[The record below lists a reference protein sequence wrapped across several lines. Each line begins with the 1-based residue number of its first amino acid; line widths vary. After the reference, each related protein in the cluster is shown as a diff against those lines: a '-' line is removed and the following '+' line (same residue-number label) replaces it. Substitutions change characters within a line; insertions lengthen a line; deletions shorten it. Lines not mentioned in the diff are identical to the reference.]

1 MFRNVLAATLR
12 NLMRNRLYA
21 AISIGGLAVGMAAAI
36 LTGLFVRDELTF
48 DRFVPGYRS
57 VYVLVSHFD
66 TLGLKGYLSS
76 IPAEMAA
83 PFRLDFPQAK
93 TVVRYGAENRALTR
107 GGTEFNDIV
116 GWVDPDFFV
125 LFPFKTLAGELRTSV
140 QTPDGAVFTRTMA
153 RKYFGADAPIGQ
165 TFLVDRKTRFRV
177 KAVIDDL
184 PDNSN
189 FAAGIFLS
197 GTAPMSPLIQ
207 RDGRQYK
214 VSDWASFGRTYFRL
228 DDPAQ
233 AADINRALPG
243 FLDRRVFP
251 ASLRAASAFARG
263 ASLRAIPD
271 ADLHLL
277 QDTGG
282 PEVPSGDRN
291 AIGAFC
297 LIATLIV
304 LIAAI
309 NFVNLMTARAGYRA
323 VEVGV
328 RKASGAARRHLIWQF
343 IGESVLYALAAALA
357 ALMLAELALP
367 GLNAMLGRRMTLD
380 YWRDPTVLL
389 FVAGLV
395 LVVGVAA
402 GVYPA
407 LVLSSFRPGEVL
419 KGGAVKTAGSAI
431 ARHVLVGL
439 QMAVL
444 VSLLLGVLVIARQ
457 THFAMTSAVGMDTDQ
472 VLQIRVYCSNKGD
485 ATPRAFV
492 QRVAQLPGVAVAACS
507 HAAAAGQSDQN
518 TSILASDGRTM
529 NTGVAPI
536 DFGFFEVYGV
546 KPLAGR
552 LPSRAFSGADMSSA
566 LPGPQVTVPKNVVIN
581 AGLARALGYATPQ
594 DAVGKS
600 VRLQS
605 ASMPPRFDPV
615 TIVGVVPDTQ
625 FDLTK
630 GPPKPLVYVVLP
642 RWSSL
647 LSVKVRAGRIPE
659 TVSAVDRLWKELGD
673 PRPISRR
680 FTNDFLNVVYAPT
693 IRQGWLVGALGGV
706 ALFLSCLGLFGLA
719 AFVAERRTKEIGV
732 RKAMGASVRD
742 ILRLLLWSF
751 AQPVLW
757 AILVAWPLG
766 WWAMDQWLKG
776 FSARISLSPAYFLAA
791 GGAAVVIA
799 VVTVSFHAIRVAR
812 AKPALAL
819 RYE

>member
-1 MFRNVLAATLR
+1 MLANVLAATLR

-21 AISIGGLAVGMAAAI
+21 VISIGGLAVGMAAAI

-48 DRFVPGYRS
+48 DRFVPGDRS
-57 VYVLVSHFD
+57 VYVLLSHFD

-83 PFRLDFPQAK
+83 PFRLDFPEAKDVSRYGVQAK
-93 TVVRYGAENRALTR
+93 TLTR
-107 GGTEFNDIV
+107 GGVDLSETV
-116 GWVDPDFFV
+116 GWVDPDFFA
-125 LFPFKTLAGELRTSV
+125 LFPFKTLAGDLRTSV
-140 QTPDGAVFTRTMA
+140 ETPDGAVFTRTMA

-165 TFLVDRKTRFRV
+165 TFLVDRKARFHV
-177 KAVIDDL
+177 TAVIDDL

-189 FAAGIFLS
+189 FTAGIFLS

-233 AADINRALPG
+233 AADINRRLPA
-243 FLDRRVFP
+243 FIDRRVFP
-251 ASLRAASAFARG
+251 ASLRAASPFART
-263 ASLRAIPD
+263 ASLKVIPD

-277 QDTGG
+277 KDLS
-282 PEVPSGDRN
+282 PEVPSGDRK

-297 LIATLIV
+297 LIAALIV

-309 NFVNLMTARAGYRA
+309 NFVNLMTARAGHRA

-328 RKASGAARRHLIWQF
+328 RKASGAARRHLVWQF

-357 ALMLAELALP
+357 ALALAELALP
-367 GLNAMLGRRMTLD
+367 GLNALLGRRLALD
-380 YWRDPTVLL
+380 YWRDPLVLPA
-389 FVAGLV
+389 VAGLV
-395 LVVGVAA
+395 LLVGVAA
-402 GVYPA
+402 GAYPA

-439 QMAVL
+439 QMTVL
-444 VSLLLGVLVIARQ
+444 IALLLGVLVIERQ
-457 THFAMTSAVGMDTDQ
+457 TRFAMTSATGMDIDQ
-472 VLQIRVYCSNKGD
+472 VLQIRVYCSNMGD

-507 HAAAAGQSDQN
+507 HGAAAGQGDQN

-552 LPSRAFSGADMSSA
+552 LPSRAFSGGDMSST

-605 ASMPPRFDPV
+605 ASTPPRFDPV

-659 TVSAVDRLWKELGD
+659 TVSAVDRLWKELGN

-680 FTNDFLNVVYAPT
+680 FTDDFLNVVYAPT
-693 IRQGWLVGALGGV
+693 IRQGWLVGALGVV

-732 RKAMGASVRD
+732 RKAMGASKRD
-742 ILRLLLWSF
+742 VAQLLLWSF
-751 AQPVLW
+751 SRPVLW
-757 AILVAWPLG
+757 ANLIAWPLA
-766 WWAMDQWLKG
+766 WWTLQHWLEG
-776 FSARISLSPAYFLAA
+776 FSRHIALQPWMFLAS
-791 GGAAVVIA
+791 AATALLIA
-799 VVTVSFHAIRVAR
+799 LVTVLAHTLRVAS
-812 AKPALAL
+812 AKPVGAL

>member
-48 DRFVPGYRS
+48 DRFVPGDRN

-66 TLGLKGYLSS
+66 ALGLKGYEST
-76 IPAEMAA
+76 IPPEMAA
-83 PFRLDFPQAK
+83 PFKLDFPEAK
-93 TVVRYGAENRALTR
+93 NVARYGFQTKTLTR
-107 GGTEFNDIV
+107 GAVDLSETV
-116 GWVDPDFFV
+116 AWVDPDFFA
-125 LFPFKTLAGELRTSV
+125 LFPFKTLAGDLRTSV
-140 QTPDGAVFTRTMA
+140 QAPDGAVLTRSMA
-153 RKYFGADAPIGQ
+153 RKYFGVDAPIGRA
-165 TFLVDRKTRFRV
+165 FLVDRKTRFRV
-177 KAVIDDL
+177 TAVIEDL
-184 PDNSN
+184 PDNTN
-189 FAAGIFLS
+189 FSAGVFLS
-197 GTAPMSPLIQ
+197 GVGPASPLVM
-207 RDGRQYK
+207 RDNRQYR

-228 DDPAQ
+228 DDPAE
-233 AADINRALPG
+233 AAAINRRLPA
-243 FLDRRVFP
+243 FMDRRVFP
-251 ASLRAASAFARG
+251 AALRAASPFARG
-263 ASLRAIPD
+263 ASLKVIPD

-277 QDTGG
+277 KDLS
-282 PEVPSGDRN
+282 PEVPAGDLN

-297 LIATLIV
+297 LIAALIV

-309 NFVNLMTARAGYRA
+309 NFVNLMTARAGHRA
-323 VEVGV
+323 IEVGV
-328 RKASGAARRHLIWQF
+328 RKASGAARGHLIGQF
-343 IGESVLYALAAALA
+343 IGESVLYALVAAFAALA
-357 ALMLAELALP
+357 LAELALP
-367 GLNAMLGRRMTLD
+367 GLNALLGRHMRLD
-380 YWRDPTVLL
+380 YWGDPMILP

-395 LVVGVAA
+395 LLVGVAA
-402 GVYPA
+402 GAYPA
-407 LVLSSFRPGEVL
+407 LILSSFRPGEVL

-444 VSLLLGVLVIARQ
+444 ISLLLGVLVIARQ

-472 VLQIRVYCSNKGD
+472 VLRIRVYCSNMGD

-492 QRVAQLPGVAVAACS
+492 QRVAQLPGVAAAACS
-507 HAAAAGQSDQN
+507 HGAAAGQGDQN
-518 TSILASDGRTM
+518 TSLLASDGRSM
-529 NTGVAPI
+529 NTGIAPI

-552 LPSRAFSGADMSSA
+552 LPSRAFSGGDMSST

-581 AGLARALGYATPQ
+581 AALARALGYATPQ

-647 LSVKVRAGRIPE
+647 LSVKIRAGRIPE

-680 FTNDFLNVVYAPT
+680 FTNDFLNAVYAPT
-693 IRQGWLVGALGGV
+693 IRQGWLVGALGVV

-732 RKAMGASVRD
+732 RKAMGASTPD
-742 ILRLLLWSF
+742 ILGLLLRSF

-757 AILVAWPLG
+757 ANLVAWPLG
-766 WWAMDQWLKG
+766 WWAMDQWLRG
-776 FSARISLSPAYFLAA
+776 FSARITLSPPYFMAA
-791 GGAAVVIA
+791 GGAAVAIA
-799 VVTVSFHAIRVAR
+799 AITVSFHAIRVAR
-812 AKPALAL
+812 AKPGGAL